1 MYYLWG
7 KSYKIDILWLF
18 RRIKLT
24 ILAIFLKSDIKW
36 RHFWRHCNEIIDFC
50 YLKMILLC
58 SSLILLSDRYNITL
72 HHIVYR
78 KLLYEIYGL
87 YLKNAKNCQKWRLYD
102 VIMTSRS
109 YFENLFFTF
118 LNFSHDL
125 HPDRLGYFLSY
136 HVFWVQNGKKCVF
149 WRFPHISLIKP
160 L

>member
-7 KSYKIDILWLF
+7 KTYKIDILWLF

-36 RHFWRHCNEIIDFC
+36 RHFWRHNNGIIDYC

-58 SSLILLSDRYNITL
+58 SSLILLSDRYNFTL

-109 YFENLFFTF
+109 YFENFIFTF
-118 LNFSHDL
+118 LNSSQNL
-125 HPDRLGYFLSY
+125 LSDRLGYFLSY
-136 HVFWVQNGKKCVF
+136 LVFWGQNGKKCVF
-149 WRFPHISLIKP
+149 WRFSHISLIKP